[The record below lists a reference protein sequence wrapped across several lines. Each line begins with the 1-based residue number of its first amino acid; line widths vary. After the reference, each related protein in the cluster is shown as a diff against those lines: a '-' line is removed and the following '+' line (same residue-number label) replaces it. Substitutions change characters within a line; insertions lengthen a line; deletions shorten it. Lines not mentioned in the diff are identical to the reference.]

1 MDGGAQQDSG
11 REGEED
17 GMRFILAVLM
27 LIAAIV
33 FFAVAAD
40 CIKMLIE
47 ARKLAMPTWWKE
59 LECGQVVFFVL
70 LGVWSMASG
79 MSRFWPKAMVVSV
92 PLGRVIAGFGLMT
105 FGWIVLGNVLC
116 MMHYAFGGN

>member
-1 MDGGAQQDSG
+1 
-11 REGEED
+11 
-17 GMRFILAVLM
+17 MRFILAVLM

-70 LGVWSMASG
+70 LGVWSMSSG
-79 MSRFWPKAMVVSV
+79 ISRFWPKAMVVSV
-92 PLGRVIAGFGLMT
+92 PLGRVIAGFGLMA
-105 FGWIVLGNVLC
+105 FGWIVLGNVLR